1 MTHAKFIFA
10 AGAAFVLASAAA
22 TAKNYGALEI
32 EPKGTAVS
40 NGTKMSVVWRF
51 VRQEEAVKIGSEKS
65 GEKLYELSGAI
76 STKKI
81 GEMKIAQRVEK
92 ISDSRTR
99 FEAETEIVG
108 TPPRGSKLRPSFQFH
123 LPADVFD
130 GRIFADGKSVA
141 PETKQFSASELSI
154 QSENGELKISGKL
167 DVEIKES
174 VRQKVLKY
182 RSISIMFDELGGGK
196 YKTALDFSFDKNKKP
211 VPLANEYSVRE
222 SRDYMPMPK
231 PRKTK
236 KNSALDFSFLLDAPA
251 GKYGFVRAAGDSFV
265 FEKRPARKARFFGA
279 NVCQTATIPSGESAT
294 ALAEEFAASGYN
306 TARLHQFSPILR
318 GKKGDFAELNQK
330 NMDKFDFLFA
340 ELKKR
345 GIYITTDFY
354 ASGRLFPEEF
364 DDVAYRGDNMKALFF
379 VSDKARAALKRF
391 IANFLNHV
399 NPYTGL
405 AYKDEPALVFASV
418 VNEDCIEN
426 ARNFVI
432 RTHLDYDI
440 AKPLYEKWL
449 AGKPAL
455 PDGIDENEKFQIFL
469 VERYESFY
477 REMSAYIKSIAPNM
491 LLTDQTNGG
500 KLLATVMAERYD
512 VYDTHLYN
520 GHPLFYENRF
530 TTPMYVDPAD
540 PLEKRG
546 GAFMKIGATRLLT
559 KPTAIT
565 EWDYVRPNPRAAVGG
580 LLVGAYSALN
590 GVDGLW
596 QFCYTHHEKNICGNP
611 PLGIFETAGDAAR
624 TLANKI
630 GSLMFLRGDIA
641 ESGKTVALAVSDKPF
656 DKCKNGDAYKFCD
669 ALAELAL
676 VAKSG
681 VVAAAD
687 MPSLEKKLP
696 KDTAAVLYTDAAFA
710 PKDRK
715 TFGASESAEKIA
727 NRVFLDDGG
736 IKNGV
741 YTSSTGE
748 LKLDSAKARW
758 KAVAPRIEAFAQN
771 GCSAQKGK
779 FARVENTDGWSIV
792 ALCSLDG
799 AELGKSKRILAA
811 HISNIMNGG
820 DRFGGRNF
828 ATLLGKGSGGYLLA
842 RAESKIEFA
851 KRLDGFKCFALDATG
866 KRIAEIPIERTENGA
881 KLTLSTHNKFGA
893 TIAYE
898 LSAE

>member
-211 VPLANEYSVRE
+211 VPLANEYTVGE
-222 SRDYMPMPK
+222 SRDYMPMPN

-265 FEKRPARKARFFGA
+265 FEKRPDRKARFFGA

-364 DDVAYRGDNMKALFF
+364 DDVPYRGDNMKALFF

-399 NPYTGL
+399 NPRGQIRLRQGCRRLFRVRKTPRPQGAVFRRKRLPDRNHSVGRVGNRARRRVRCVGL
-405 AYKDEPALVFASV
+405 QHRPPPPVLANS
-418 VNEDCIEN
+418 
-426 ARNFVI
+426 ARQKG
-432 RTHLDYDI
+432 RLRR
-440 AKPLYEKWL
+440 AKPKEH
-449 AGKPAL
+449 GQVRL
-455 PDGIDENEKFQIFL
+455 PL
-469 VERYESFY
+469 R
-477 REMSAYIKSIAPNM
+477 
-491 LLTDQTNGG
+491 
-500 KLLATVMAERYD
+500 
-512 VYDTHLYN
+512 
-520 GHPLFYENRF
+520 
-530 TTPMYVDPAD
+530 
-540 PLEKRG
+540 
-546 GAFMKIGATRLLT
+546 
-559 KPTAIT
+559 
-565 EWDYVRPNPRAAVGG
+565 RA
-580 LLVGAYSALN
+580 
-590 GVDGLW
+590 
-596 QFCYTHHEKNICGNP
+596 
-611 PLGIFETAGDAAR
+611 
-624 TLANKI
+624 
-630 GSLMFLRGDIA
+630 
-641 ESGKTVALAVSDKPF
+641 
-656 DKCKNGDAYKFCD
+656 
-669 ALAELAL
+669 
-676 VAKSG
+676 
-681 VVAAAD
+681 
-687 MPSLEKKLP
+687 
-696 KDTAAVLYTDAAFA
+696 
-710 PKDRK
+710 
-715 TFGASESAEKIA
+715 
-727 NRVFLDDGG
+727 
-736 IKNGV
+736 
-741 YTSSTGE
+741 
-748 LKLDSAKARW
+748 
-758 KAVAPRIEAFAQN
+758 
-771 GCSAQKGK
+771 
-779 FARVENTDGWSIV
+779 
-792 ALCSLDG
+792 
-799 AELGKSKRILAA
+799 
-811 HISNIMNGG
+811 
-820 DRFGGRNF
+820 
-828 ATLLGKGSGGYLLA
+828 
-842 RAESKIEFA
+842 
-851 KRLDGFKCFALDATG
+851 
-866 KRIAEIPIERTENGA
+866 
-881 KLTLSTHNKFGA
+881 
-893 TIAYE
+893 
-898 LSAE
+898 

>member
-1 MTHAKFIFA
+1 MRNLFLPQARRSCSRRPPQLRKT
-10 AGAAFVLASAAA
+10 
-22 TAKNYGALEI
+22 YGALEI

-65 GEKLYELSGAI
+65 SEKLYELSGAI

-167 DVEIKES
+167 DVKIKES

-182 RSISIMFDELGGGK
+182 RSISIMGSTSLAAGNTRRLSTSRSTRTK
-196 YKTALDFSFDKNKKP
+196 SP
-211 VPLANEYSVRE
+211 SRLANEYTVRE

-231 PRKTK
+231 AAQNKKEQRARLLLPARRPPR
-236 KNSALDFSFLLDAPA
+236 

-405 AYKDEPALVFASV
+405 AYKDEPALIFASV

-440 AKPLYEKWL
+440 AKPLYEN
-449 AGKPAL
+449 GS
-455 PDGIDENEKFQIFL
+455 
-469 VERYESFY
+469 RESPPSPTEST
-477 REMSAYIKSIAPNM
+477 RTKNSKSSSSSA
-491 LLTDQTNGG
+491 
-500 KLLATVMAERYD
+500 
-512 VYDTHLYN
+512 
-520 GHPLFYENRF
+520 
-530 TTPMYVDPAD
+530 
-540 PLEKRG
+540 
-546 GAFMKIGATRLLT
+546 T
-559 KPTAIT
+559 KASTAK
-565 EWDYVRPNPRAAVGG
+565 
-580 LLVGAYSALN
+580 
-590 GVDGLW
+590 
-596 QFCYTHHEKNICGNP
+596 CP
-611 PLGIFETAGDAAR
+611 PI
-624 TLANKI
+624 
-630 GSLMFLRGDIA
+630 
-641 ESGKTVALAVSDKPF
+641 
-656 DKCKNGDAYKFCD
+656 
-669 ALAELAL
+669 
-676 VAKSG
+676 
-681 VVAAAD
+681 
-687 MPSLEKKLP
+687 
-696 KDTAAVLYTDAAFA
+696 
-710 PKDRK
+710 
-715 TFGASESAEKIA
+715 
-727 NRVFLDDGG
+727 
-736 IKNGV
+736 
-741 YTSSTGE
+741 
-748 LKLDSAKARW
+748 
-758 KAVAPRIEAFAQN
+758 
-771 GCSAQKGK
+771 
-779 FARVENTDGWSIV
+779 
-792 ALCSLDG
+792 
-799 AELGKSKRILAA
+799 
-811 HISNIMNGG
+811 
-820 DRFGGRNF
+820 
-828 ATLLGKGSGGYLLA
+828 
-842 RAESKIEFA
+842 
-851 KRLDGFKCFALDATG
+851 
-866 KRIAEIPIERTENGA
+866 
-881 KLTLSTHNKFGA
+881 
-893 TIAYE
+893 
-898 LSAE
+898 